1 MLKTAKDFFISLTLA
16 AAAADL
22 EMQKKFFGP
31 GTTTLKISSKEIG
44 DAMKIVKSPDNPA
57 YW

>member
-22 EMQKKFFGP
+22 GIQKKFFGP
-31 GTTTLKISSKEIG
+31 VTTTLKISSKEIG
-44 DAMKIVKSPDNPA
+44 DIMKSPDNPA

>member
-22 EMQKKFFGP
+22 GIQKKCFGP
-31 GTTTLKISSKEIG
+31 ATTTLKISSKEIG
-44 DAMKIVKSPDNPA
+44 DIMKIVKSPDNPA

>member
-22 EMQKKFFGP
+22 GIQKKFFGP
-31 GTTTLKISSKEIG
+31 ATTTLKISSKEIG
-44 DAMKIVKSPDNPA
+44 DIMKSPDNPA